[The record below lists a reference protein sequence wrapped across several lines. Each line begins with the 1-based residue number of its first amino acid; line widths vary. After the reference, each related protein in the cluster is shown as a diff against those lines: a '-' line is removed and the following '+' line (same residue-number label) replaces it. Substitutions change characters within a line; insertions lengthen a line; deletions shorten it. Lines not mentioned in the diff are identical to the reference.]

1 MGVARPPYTIPKI
14 MILKRKR
21 FSTSDDINSNEINS
35 WGTKL
40 EAEANRSIAQTMQSS
55 ASSTKMEID
64 RSIPKVD
71 TKALQPLRA
80 QKNQTHNISL

>member
-1 MGVARPPYTIPKI
+1 MGVERPPYIIPKI
-14 MILKRKR
+14 MILKRKK
-21 FSTSDDINSNEINS
+21 FSYSDDINSNEINS

-40 EAEANRSIAQTMQSS
+40 EAEADRSIAQTMQSS
-55 ASSTKMEID
+55 ASSTKMAVD

-80 QKNQTHNISL
+80 QKNQTQNISL